1 MTRPPIDRAMLAA
14 FADGELSPED
24 AARVV
29 MHLADHPADQAHV
42 DDLMAANAALQRAFA
57 APLAEPVPDR
67 FRDLIL
73 GATPAPPATVVPF
86 PRRVLASARTGW
98 LAAGLAAAAALAAVA
113 VLAPQGAPA
122 PGAVLAA
129 GLVAPGSDL
138 AAILAT
144 APSGAAQAL
153 GADRALTVLASLPA
167 AQGFCRE
174 VELIDRAAAT
184 LSVALACTEGAG
196 WSVAVV
202 VTEALPEA
210 QAQVIVPASGAAG
223 ADLGPWLDR
232 LGAGLV
238 LDPAQEAAAI
248 ANGWR

>member
-14 FADGELSPED
+14 FADGELGPEE

-29 MHLADHPADQAHV
+29 MHLADHPEDQAHV
-42 DDLMAANAALQRAFA
+42 DDLMAANAALQQAFA
-57 APLAEPVPDR
+57 APLAEAVPDR

-73 GATPAPPATVVPF
+73 GAPPATVVPF

-113 VLAPQGAPA
+113 VLAPQGAPV
-122 PGAVLAA
+122 PGALLAA
-129 GLVAPGSDL
+129 GPVAPDSDL
-138 AAILAT
+138 GAILAA

-184 LSVALACTEGAG
+184 LSVALACTEGTG

-202 VTEALPEA
+202 VTEALPAGQA
-210 QAQVIVPASGAAG
+210 QAIAPASGATG

-232 LGAGLV
+232 LGVGLV

-248 ANGWR
+248 ASGWR